1 MVISHFINVS
11 IEILIYFLVS
21 ILCLF
26 IGRKVLD
33 WITPYDLNNQT
44 SIEKNIA
51 SGITEAGFYIAMA
64 IIVHAS
70 VSGVVD
76 YDMFSF
82 IDSEDP
88 SRYLLLGAELITT
101 AIYLLLGL
109 ICLSLGRRSLDWVTP
124 FDLNKEIEI
133 ERNVGVGA
141 IEASIYISIAIIIHG
156 IIV

>member
-88 SRYLLLGAELITT
+88 SRYSLLGAELITT